1 MPDDTDPRQK
11 LIELVRHRSDLTD
24 QLATLERQIYKFE
37 ESYLLETAAYGNIV
51 RGWDRYS
58 SQTMHRQTQPKRERK
73 IKDTERL
80 FSKSSITSPTAI
92 KSLGDD
98 EKDSSNDE
106 FNDHEDHS
114 SDDANVTHGSKSKGR
129 AKKLKVK

>member
-1 MPDDTDPRQK
+1 MPRTKSNSSSTNMPDDTDPRQK
-11 LIELVRHRSDLTD
+11 LIELVRQRSELTD

-58 SQTMHRQTQPKRERK
+58 SHTLHRQTQPKRERK

-80 FSKSSITSPTAI
+80 FFQVIHNIPNGNQKF
-92 KSLGDD
+92 G
-98 EKDSSNDE
+98 
-106 FNDHEDHS
+106 
-114 SDDANVTHGSKSKGR
+114 
-129 AKKLKVK
+129 